1 LTISAEGG
9 CALGASAS
17 GGKRKADEYRTSNKN
32 MEAIKKIVRVSK
44 NHEITTKVPS
54 HISEN
59 EPIEIILIFK
69 KKPDNYNQK
78 IKELKETMTDNLFL
92 NDISA
97 ISEDFKIADLQ
108 SWE

>member
-1 LTISAEGG
+1 
-9 CALGASAS
+9 
-17 GGKRKADEYRTSNKN
+17 